1 VKSAGTTPAVSYGD
15 VRSAVRVPPAGT
27 LPANLRN
34 PLSPFSLAIP
44 GGYFA
49 EMPRPRTFGLRVAY
63 EF

>member
-1 VKSAGTTPAVSYGD
+1 VSYGD

-49 EMPRPRTFGLRVAY
+49 EMPKPRTFGLRVAY